1 MSNSMWE
8 THTFSGKNYYL
19 LDLDHPEVEKDI
31 LKEMGMGVDVYYDR
45 RWGLT
50 QEFCGFIH
58 EIPEQFMDKDIL
70 IAGAGIGAEAV
81 VIGKLARKIY
91 INDLAPVALDYCAK
105 QLEKNNIK
113 NFEKIEGSYGEINIP
128 DVDLIMACFCVYNSP
143 TMKAMKSLIE
153 KATCPVLIVNDPLP
167 AFVRLLKAV
176 KRTKR
181 SLVSE
186 ERFPCY
192 LYE

>member
-1 MSNSMWE
+1 MKDSMWE

-19 LDLDHPEVEKDI
+19 LDLDHPQVENDI

-58 EIPEQFMDKDIL
+58 EIPELFIGKDIL

-81 VIGKLARKIY
+81 VIGSMAKKLY

-105 QLEKNNIK
+105 QLVENNIK

-128 DVDLIMACFCVYNSP
+128 GVDLVVACFCVYNSP

-153 KATCPVLIVNDPLP
+153 KAAAPVLIVNDPLP

-176 KRTKR
+176 KRPR
-181 SLVSE
+181 RPLVSK

-192 LYE
+192 LFE